1 MTQPVDQPATPALII
16 GKLAEDV
23 ARGVYA
29 DDAEFFQRE
38 FNKILRIA
46 KRNAV
51 TEIEKCIHSYVRRI
65 GEDDDS

>member
-1 MTQPVDQPATPALII
+1 MTQSVDQPTPPALII
-16 GKLAEDV
+16 SKLAEDV

-51 TEIEKCIHSYVRRI
+51 TEIEKCIHGLRPANRR
-65 GEDDDS
+65 G